1 MRSSASHD
9 GLQQISSGG
18 GGFSRV
24 KNLRNLIANS
34 PLRRRRILSQSI
46 DSGLPTAGRGVFGVP
61 LVTLVTSEG
70 ADVPKIIRRVVE
82 HVDKY
87 GLKEE
92 GVYRI
97 NGSAKTIEKLKA
109 SFNAVGDA
117 DFTDVDVAAIAG
129 LLKLFL
135 RELPAPV
142 IPPDIEAKMVDIQ
155 QKHPGEMTE
164 QAGSLLR
171 DCLSQLPAIELAV
184 FKYIVNHLSRVA
196 QHSGFNK
203 MTAVALSIV
212 FGPGIFHCGGGL
224 EGMRLQGYANSV
236 LCRFVAHNSTL
247 FQPSSSVVSPE
258 RPTRPEPYTEH
269 IRKKEGSPLSPEAR
283 SHERGL
289 YAERSV
295 DEAMDQSSDSLY
307 FTPPSPHT
315 LQVSSPSTPLSP
327 TSPPLPP
334 SSSSPS
340 PDETPLKRQQPVKKG
355 KHSVI
360 RSWSADASD
369 HPARL
374 TNS

>member
-9 GLQQISSGG
+9 GLQQISSGGGG

-34 PLRRRRILSQSI
+34 PLRRRRTLSQSI
-46 DSGLPTAGRGVFGVP
+46 DSGLPTTGSGVFGVP

-70 ADVPKIIRRVVE
+70 AGVPKIIRRVVE

-135 RELPAPV
+135 RELPAPI

-164 QAGSLLR
+164 EAGSLLR
-171 DCLSQLPAIELAV
+171 DCLSQLPALELAV
-184 FKYIVNHLSRVA
+184 FKYVVNHLSRVA
-196 QHSGFNK
+196 QHSGMIILRRDIKDF
-203 MTAVALSIV
+203 
-212 FGPGIFHCGGGL
+212 
-224 EGMRLQGYANSV
+224 
-236 LCRFVAHNSTL
+236 
-247 FQPSSSVVSPE
+247 
-258 RPTRPEPYTEH
+258 EPC
-269 IRKKEGSPLSPEAR
+269 K
-283 SHERGL
+283 L
-289 YAERSV
+289 YV
-295 DEAMDQSSDSLY
+295 QNWG
-307 FTPPSPHT
+307 
-315 LQVSSPSTPLSP
+315 Q
-327 TSPPLPP
+327 
-334 SSSSPS
+334 
-340 PDETPLKRQQPVKKG
+340 
-355 KHSVI
+355 I
-360 RSWSADASD
+360 
-369 HPARL
+369 
-374 TNS
+374 